1 MGENR
6 GQGNEGRRGES
17 VHAAPGLKDDQL
29 YRVLASRP
37 RRRLLYYL
45 DDVGQST
52 ITELAEVLVGWETSK
67 QGGMAMETEY
77 DGMMIT
83 LKHSHLP
90 MLAEAGLV
98 TYDEETGTVECEPL
112 DDAVTD
118 LLARSIA
125 DETG

>member
-17 VHAAPGLKDDQL
+17 VHTTPGLQDDQL

-45 DDVGQST
+45 NDVGQST
-52 ITELAEVLVGWETSK
+52 VGELAEVLVGWETSEK
-67 QGGMAMETEY
+67 GGMATETEY
-77 DGMMIT
+77 DWTVIR
-83 LKHSHLP
+83 LQHSHLP

-98 TYDEETGTVECEPL
+98 TYDEETGVVDCEPL

-125 DETG
+125 DETA